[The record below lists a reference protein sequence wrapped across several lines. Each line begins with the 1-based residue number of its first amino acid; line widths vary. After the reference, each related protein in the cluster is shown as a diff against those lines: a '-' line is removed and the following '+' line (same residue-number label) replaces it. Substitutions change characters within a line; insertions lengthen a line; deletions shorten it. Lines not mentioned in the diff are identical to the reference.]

1 MKISDP
7 RSAAILTL
15 MTIGGALLAHADESI
30 PHPIRVT
37 AEKCFVEAP
46 PEVLSLV
53 LPNTRMDMIDYF
65 KAGMERASENA
76 AGGECTL
83 LSLDPESVT
92 LTGGTGIKY
101 QIFVV
106 EGKKKPY
113 IGVIETL
120 ATPVEESMVRF
131 YSSDWT
137 PVNLSKKGFFTAPV
151 LKDWTAGDSKLT
163 DEARETLP
171 FILTGYAYD
180 PSTQTLTA
188 TNNMSGYYHPTDTPE
203 VVDKLKHT
211 ITYRW
216 DAGREAFVMEK
227 DKK

>member
-1 MKISDP
+1 MKVFDSIT
-7 RSAAILTL
+7 AAIVTL
-15 MTIGGALLAHADESI
+15 MTLGGVLHVHAEEFI

-53 LPNTRMDMIDYF
+53 LPNTRLDMIDYF

-76 AGGECTL
+76 AGGECKL

-131 YSSDWT
+131 YTSDWT
-137 PVNLSKKGFFTAPV
+137 PVDPAKKGFFTAPL
-151 LKDWTAGDSKLT
+151 LKDWTAGDRKLT
-163 DEARETLP
+163 DETRETLP

-180 PSTQTLTA
+180 PATLTLTA
-188 TNNMSGYYHPTDTPE
+188 TNNMSEYYHPTDTPE
-203 VVDKLKHT
+203 VVGKLKHM

-227 DKK
+227 NKK